1 MERKINKSKKACPPN
16 QKNFGERA
24 WVVTVNM
31 GYGHQRT
38 AYPLRKLAFNEEVI
52 NANDY
57 QGISESDK
65 KFWES
70 SRRFYEFISRFKRA
84 PLIGELAFSIF
95 DKFQQIPAFYP
106 RRDLSDPTISLKRMF
121 SLIKKGWGK
130 DLILKLKNKHL
141 PLITTFFVPAFM
153 AEVFD
158 YPGEIYCVVCDAD
171 ISRHW
176 VSLNPKKSKIKYFV
190 PDAWVANRLSLYG
203 VKKEN
208 IFLTGFP
215 LPLENIGTK
224 KMEILKRDLG
234 HRLLNLDPKK
244 EYFKNYKTLVKK
256 HLGRLPKKSNHI
268 LTIMFTIGGAGA
280 QKDIGVKIV
289 ESLLEK
295 IKKGKIKLILSAGI
309 RQDVKEYFEDN
320 IRKIGLIKS
329 KNIEVISDNNI
340 NDYFKKFNQKLR
352 VTDALW
358 TKPSELSFYTGLGL
372 PIIIAPP
379 VGSQEDFNK
388 KWLLALGSAT
398 IQEDPDYTNQWLF
411 DYIDSGRL
419 AEAAMQ
425 GFIEAEKKGVYNIEK
440 IIFK

>member
-1 MERKINKSKKACPPN
+1 MVKSKKA
-16 QKNFGERA
+16 
-24 WVVTVNM
+24 WVVAVNM

-38 AYPLRKLAFNEEVI
+38 AYPLRELAFNQEVI

-65 KFWES
+65 KLWES

-84 PLIGELAFSIF
+84 PFIGELAFSVF
-95 DKFQQIPAFYP
+95 DKFQRIPAFYP
-106 RRDLSDPTISLKRMF
+106 RRDLSASTLSLKRMF
-121 SLIKKGWGK
+121 GFIKKGWGK

-153 AEVFD
+153 AEFFD
-158 YPGEIYCVVCDAD
+158 YPEEIYCVICDAD

-176 VSLNPKKSKIKYFV
+176 VSLNPKKSRIKYFA
-190 PDAWVANRLSLYG
+190 PDAWTANRLALYG
-203 VKKEN
+203 IKKEN

-234 HRLLNLDPKK
+234 HRLLNLDPRK
-244 EYFKNYKTLVKK
+244 EYFKNYKTLIKNQ
-256 HLGRLPKKSNHI
+256 LGRLPYKSNHI
-268 LTIMFTIGGAGA
+268 LTIMFTVGGAGA
-280 QKDIGVKIV
+280 QKDIGIKIV
-289 ESLLEK
+289 KSLSQK
-295 IKKGKIKLILSAGI
+295 IKEKKIKVILAAGI
-309 RQDVKEYFEDN
+309 RQEVKEYFEEN
-320 IRKIGLIKS
+320 VKKMGLAGNKKVEIIFAS
-329 KNIEVISDNNI
+329 KI
-340 NDYFKKFNQKLR
+340 NDYFEKFNQKLR
-352 VTDALW
+352 TTDVLW

-398 IQEDPDYTNQWLF
+398 VQENPVYTDQWFF
-411 DYIDSGRL
+411 DYLNSGRL

-425 GFIEAEKKGVYNIEK
+425 GFIEAEKKGVYNIQK

>member
-1 MERKINKSKKACPPN
+1 
-16 QKNFGERA
+16 
-24 WVVTVNM
+24 M

-38 AYPLRKLAFNEEVI
+38 AYPLRELAFNQEVI

-65 KFWES
+65 KLWES

-84 PLIGELAFSIF
+84 PFIGELAFSVF
-95 DKFQQIPAFYP
+95 DKFQRIPAFYP
-106 RRDLSDPTISLKRMF
+106 RRDLSASTLSLKRMF
-121 SLIKKGWGK
+121 GFIKKGWGK

-153 AEVFD
+153 AEFFD
-158 YPGEIYCVVCDAD
+158 YPEEIYCVICDAD

-176 VSLNPKKSKIKYFV
+176 VSLNPKKSRIKYFA
-190 PDAWVANRLSLYG
+190 PDAWTANRLALYG
-203 VKKEN
+203 IKKEN

-234 HRLLNLDPKK
+234 HRLLNLDPRK
-244 EYFKNYKTLVKK
+244 EYFKNYKTLIKNQ
-256 HLGRLPKKSNHI
+256 LGRLPYKSNHI
-268 LTIMFTIGGAGA
+268 LTIMFTVGGAGA
-280 QKDIGVKIV
+280 QKDIGIKIV
-289 ESLLEK
+289 KSLSQK
-295 IKKGKIKLILSAGI
+295 IKEKKIKVILAAGI
-309 RQDVKEYFEDN
+309 RQEVKEYFEEN
-320 IRKIGLIKS
+320 VKKMGLAGNKKVEIIFAS
-329 KNIEVISDNNI
+329 KI
-340 NDYFKKFNQKLR
+340 NDYFEKFNQKLR
-352 VTDALW
+352 TTDVLW

-398 IQEDPDYTNQWLF
+398 VQENPVYTDQWFF
-411 DYIDSGRL
+411 DYLNSGRL

-425 GFIEAEKKGVYNIEK
+425 GFIEAEKKGVYNIQK